1 MCQKESSM
9 TIKGRL
15 SILLVCLLSCLNLYS
30 QSSEDRA
37 YGAYQQLEDLT
48 YDAIASFCQH
58 PNVHKNTLV
67 VFETLE
73 KISKPVSDI
82 CSMSAPDDAMDLY
95 TKYENLNF

>member
-48 YDAIASFCQH
+48 YDAIASFVNIRMFIRI
-58 PNVHKNTLV
+58 PW
-67 VFETLE
+67 
-73 KISKPVSDI
+73 
-82 CSMSAPDDAMDLY
+82 LY
-95 TKYENLNF
+95 LKL